1 MDNLIVNNPIELAL
15 AWGSSPEE
23 LSDDVFE
30 HSACG
35 ISLTGGHS
43 AVVVCAAVSGGW
55 TRERTLLFP
64 FSMAEFEVLLRT
76 VEQDAQGAMSWEN
89 RKRGIKHRSLRPE
102 IKRPQRKT
110 QSKEV
115 RRPSKESVGSS
126 FNDGLDNEDD
136 IGLLW
141 TVPREVMCRSHV
153 DLGFYEKE
161 LNEVSDWGRR
171 GLR

>member
-35 ISLTGGHS
+35 ISLAGGRS
-43 AVVVCAAVSGGW
+43 AVVVCAAVGGEW

-76 VEQDAQGAMSWEN
+76 VEQDAQGAVN
-89 RKRGIKHRSLRPE
+89 YPRIK
-102 IKRPQRKT
+102 
-110 QSKEV
+110 
-115 RRPSKESVGSS
+115 SVG
-126 FNDGLDNEDD
+126 L
-136 IGLLW
+136 
-141 TVPREVMCRSHV
+141 
-153 DLGFYEKE
+153 
-161 LNEVSDWGRR
+161 
-171 GLR
+171 